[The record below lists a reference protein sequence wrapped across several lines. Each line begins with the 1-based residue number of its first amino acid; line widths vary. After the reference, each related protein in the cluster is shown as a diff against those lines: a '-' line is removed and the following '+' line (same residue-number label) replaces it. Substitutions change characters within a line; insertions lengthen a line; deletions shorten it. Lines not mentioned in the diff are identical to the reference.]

1 MLLDAA
7 PHRGGGRIQ
16 SHVEAAGNT
25 RCQNEKIPF
34 GEPFLPGRTRVSM
47 SLSLSH
53 ALSFFLS
60 SSPSCSLCRLA
71 DVGIVRLCLL
81 LFFALSPLSCCVLY
95 LRYVLLYRVLRG
107 SHTYRPASRHHHL
120 LLPSLAVFLPL
131 CVFVCLFLTHSP
143 SCPLPKKKNEP
154 SRFLFFFFLYASRHT

>member
-34 GEPFLPGRTRVSM
+34 GEPFLSGRTRVSM
-47 SLSLSH
+47 SLSLSRSVFFSIFF
-53 ALSFFLS
+53 AFVFSLSPCGRRHRS
-60 SSPSCSLCRLA
+60 SLF
-71 DVGIVRLCLL
+71 IY
-81 LFFALSPLSCCVLY
+81 FFALSPLSCCVLF

-143 SCPLPKKKNEP
+143 SCPLTKK
-154 SRFLFFFFLYASRHT
+154 R